1 MLDRD
6 VVARPVAGIAGIE
19 HGPGFDGSD
28 RRAVCGAEVQT
39 GVVAR
44 PHAVLAKVSTDHATR
59 YRQDRATA
67 TRATVTRTAVGSTAA
82 GATVVSAAAVCGRGT
97 RVGLGGLALRGLS
110 L

>member
-1 MLDRD
+1 MLDCD

-19 HGPGFDGSD
+19 HGPGLNGSD

-59 YRQDRATA
+59 YRQDGPAATSTPA
-67 TRATVTRTAVGSTAA
+67 TRTAVGSTAA
-82 GATVVSAAAVCGRGT
+82 GTTVASAAVVCGRGT
-97 RVGLGGLALRGLS
+97 RVGLGG
-110 L
+110 